1 MQARLPRPA
10 EPATNASSDRSN
22 ISGLKEMSQMTHLEG
37 LELEMGDEDSDI
49 GGDVEGK
56 QRQLAVQCSE

>member
-1 MQARLPRPA
+1 
-10 EPATNASSDRSN
+10 
-22 ISGLKEMSQMTHLEG
+22 MTHLEG
-37 LELEMGDEDSDI
+37 LELEMGDEDNDI